1 MRYLLYICAG
11 LLLIAIAELSYG
23 YYTFLR
29 LVVTIGAVLVVYNE
43 YSRQLNFWVI
53 SFGIIAILFNPIF
66 PVYLRDRE
74 LWAIIDVLC
83 AIIFIVKGIKT
94 KN

>member
-11 LLLIAIAELSYG
+11 LLLIAIAELSYD

-53 SFGIIAILFNPIF
+53 SFGIIAFYLILFF
-66 PVYLRDRE
+66 PYISEIENFGLLLMYYVPLS
-74 LWAIIDVLC
+74 LL
-83 AIIFIVKGIKT
+83 
-94 KN
+94 